1 MRNYREPV
9 RLKRRSVWPIAL
21 VVFVFTSLSVALGA
35 VTAVNHSIDAV
46 HVVPELSKVLSP
58 PTPGIVNYLMV
69 GSDSRSGFSSPAD
82 DPYAV
87 GSESL
92 GLGQRSDTMI
102 VMRYDAKSGSIS
114 LLSVPRDLYVPISGA
129 GKDDRINSAFSRGPD
144 ILVKTVQNVL
154 GIPIH
159 HYLEVDLLGFQ
170 RVVDAIKGVN
180 ICVPHSARDTH
191 IGLILLYPG
200 CYQMN
205 GQLALAYARS
215 RFYEEKIDGEWHID
229 GTSDIGR
236 STRQRAFIIAMI
248 KQSAKY
254 AAAHPFETS
263 SILRDL
269 AKSIRVDPSL
279 EITKFARRMRKV
291 ADGTSTS
298 FKLPVENAR
307 VDHQDV
313 LTLLQDTAA
322 PILKYFAGKGPM
334 PADGQTT
341 VS

>member
-1 MRNYREPV
+1 MN
-9 RLKRRSVWPIAL
+9 RRSVWPIAL
-21 VVFVFTSLSVALGA
+21 VVFIFTSLSVALGA

-69 GSDSRSGFSSPAD
+69 GSDSRSGFATAAD

-87 GSESL
+87 GSEKDE
-92 GLGQRSDTMI
+92 LGQRSDTII
-102 VMRYDAKSGSIS
+102 VMRYDSKSGSMS
-114 LLSVPRDLYVPISGA
+114 LRSVPRDLYVPISGS
-129 GKDDRINSAFSRGPD
+129 GKEDRINSAFSRGPD
-144 ILVKTVQNVL
+144 VLVKTVQNVL

-170 RVVDAIKGVN
+170 RVVNAIKGVR
-180 ICVPHSARDTH
+180 ICVPHSARDQH

-200 CYQMN
+200 CYTMD
-205 GQLALAYARS
+205 GHLALAYARS
-215 RFYEEKIDGEWHID
+215 RYYEEKIDGEWHID

-248 KQSAKY
+248 KQSAQY

-263 SILRDL
+263 GILEDL
-269 AKSIRVDPSL
+269 AKSIRVDPGL
-279 EITKFARRMRKV
+279 DITKFARRMRKV
-291 ADGTSTS
+291 ADGNSAS

-313 LTLLQDTAA
+313 LNLLEDAAA
-322 PILKYFAGKGPM
+322 PLLSYFAGKGPM
-334 PADGQTT
+334 PADGQT
-341 VS
+341 SAS